1 MSDWIEIL
9 ISAFLIPFKCG
20 KALTHRYS
28 VAHCP
33 TPIYACVTYTKFGKN
48 HCTQHRVE
56 KEALKKTVLKKIRSL
71 AKKAIADDKAMADR
85 VKESCSK
92 EINKNIEVISKK
104 VAAAQERINLLDKMI
119 AKLYEDMLS
128 QKVSEENFNSILE
141 KMQNE
146 QT

>member
-1 MSDWIEIL
+1 M
-9 ISAFLIPFKCG
+9 
-20 KALTHRYS
+20 
-28 VAHCP
+28 
-33 TPIYACVTYTKFGKN
+33 
-48 HCTQHRVE
+48 E